1 LGSESVKREKW
12 QHGRTPVDE
21 RQVNAMSLKELTYRV
36 RVERTLRRPP
46 TSANAGSNDRFMA
59 AARYTHS
66 LSCYLI
72 SVNGNPRLTHTVLS
86 LLTAPA

>member
-1 LGSESVKREKW
+1 
-12 QHGRTPVDE
+12 
-21 RQVNAMSLKELTYRV
+21 MSLKELTYRV

-46 TSANAGSNDRFMA
+46 TSANAGSNDQFMA

-72 SVNGNPRLTHTVLS
+72 SVNGKRRQREGGRDGLYRKREEL
-86 LLTAPA
+86 